1 MDWVVLNWE
10 QLLSLSWESSFM
22 LFEDS
27 AINSLFLEWQE
38 ITDYNMNQRITYM
51 LNWLLNLSVR

>member
-1 MDWVVLNWE
+1 M
-10 QLLSLSWESSFM
+10 SWESSFM

-27 AINSLFLEWQE
+27 VINSLFLEWQE

-51 LNWLLNLSVR
+51 LNLLLNWSIR